1 MNQAE
6 TMLTAMWSALGGT
19 SRNEV
24 RFVGER
30 VLPSCYPMTDLGA
43 AAFAAAGLAVAELAG
58 APEPLVVDRT
68 LCTGWFHRASRPL
81 VAGPPRSP
89 FHALSRDF
97 PTADKRWLRFQA
109 NYPHLRNAALTAL
122 GADQDGTGVAEVV
135 AAHPADEVEAAV
147 LAAGGAAAA
156 TRTVAEWRAHPQ
168 GRAVA
173 AEPLVAVETN
183 PAGTVGWRSR
193 VPERPLAGLR
203 VLDLTRVLAGPLA
216 SRFLAACG
224 ADVLRIDVPG
234 YTEPTGHPGELTL
247 GKRCAVL
254 DLAETQGRHRFL
266 DLLAD
271 TDVLIHG
278 LRPGALDRLALGR
291 AERVAHRP
299 GLVEVTINA
308 YGWTGPLAGRR
319 GFDTLVQAACG
330 MALAGGDW
338 AGTGRPHR
346 WPLSIL
352 DHTAGHLMAAA
363 AVRGLTAGVGSVSR
377 LSLAGVANLLLDA
390 PPGAGGPDLEL
401 PMSGPLDP
409 TVHSGLVRR
418 LTWPLTVPPVQFGW
432 DRPADP
438 YGSATPTWIF

>member
-1 MNQAE
+1 M
-6 TMLTAMWSALGGT
+6 TMLATMWAALGGDPART
-19 SRNEV
+19 ARV
-24 RFVGER
+24 RVVGER

-43 AAFAAAGLAVAELAG
+43 AAFAAAGLAVAEVAG
-58 APEPLVVDRT
+58 TAEPVVVDRT

-81 VAGPPRSP
+81 VATPRRSP
-89 FHALSRDF
+89 FHALSGDF
-97 PTADKRWLRFQA
+97 PTADGRWVRFQA
-109 NYPHLRNAALTAL
+109 NYPHLRRKALAAL
-122 GADQDGTGVAEVV
+122 GADPDGAGVAEVV

-173 AEPLVAVETN
+173 AEPLVTVET
-183 PAGTVGWRSR
+183 ATAEVTWRSR
-193 VPERPLAGLR
+193 VAERPLAGLR

-224 ADVLRIDVPG
+224 ADVLRIDAPG
-234 YTEPTGHPGELTL
+234 YTEPTGHPGDLTL

-254 DLAETQGRHRFL
+254 DLAEAQGRQRFL

-271 TDVLIHG
+271 ADVLVHG
-278 LRPGALDRLALGR
+278 LRPGALERLALGR
-291 AERVAHRP
+291 AERAAHRP
-299 GLVEVTINA
+299 GLVEITLNA
-308 YGWTGPLAGRR
+308 YGWTGSWAGRR

-338 AGTGRPHR
+338 TGAGTPHR

-352 DHTAGHLMAAA
+352 DHTAGYLMAAA
-363 AVRGLTAGVGSVSR
+363 AIRALTRGTGSLSR
-377 LSLAGVANLLLDA
+377 VSLAGVAQLLLDA
-390 PPGAGGPDLEL
+390 EPGAGGPALEL
-401 PMSGPLDP
+401 PVAGPLDP
-409 TVHSGLVRR
+409 TVYSGLVRR
-418 LTWPLTVPPVQFGW
+418 LGWPLTVPPVQFGW

-438 YGSATPTWIF
+438 YGTATPTWVF